1 MENVQFMVEVKVRR
15 TCVPILFFGL
25 LGRYYVIESPATPLL
40 CVWVLSWES
49 ESVVHLCRGMS
60 WYQTSPLTPL
70 CYRKDGECPWIIRGD
85 DAEIAKSR
93 RTESLL
99 WAGAIWRM

>member
-1 MENVQFMVEVKVRR
+1 M
-15 TCVPILFFGL
+15 
-25 LGRYYVIESPATPLL
+25 
-40 CVWVLSWES
+40 
-49 ESVVHLCRGMS
+49 VHLCRGMS

-70 CYRKDGECPWIIRGD
+70 CYRKDGECPCIIRGD

-93 RTESLL
+93 KPESLL